1 MATINDP
8 WAELDDTV
16 LRAFTDGKPL
26 SVSDVH
32 RVLPDLTPR
41 EIRTALSVNATYG
54 FLQSARGAVH
64 TAYTIT
70 HKGLEHLAGAKQKVA
85 V

>member
-1 MATINDP
+1 MATTDP

-16 LRAFTDGKPL
+16 LRAFTDGYTH

-41 EIRTALSVNATYG
+41 EIRTALRVNAGYG
-54 FLQSARGAVH
+54 FLRSARGAVH

-70 HKGLEHLAGAKQKVA
+70 REGREHLAGAKQKVA